1 MGYLPSGSQTYPPMT
16 SVIDLYEQL
25 SSAPDDRAR
34 ARVIAEAFE
43 QMEQR
48 YPEVTD
54 LATGAALR
62 ESELRLQKEIEQ
74 LRAETREMEGRLQQE
89 IEKLRG
95 DVFREIEQ
103 LRGDMSR
110 EIEQLRGDVSREIE
124 QLRGDVS
131 REIAQ
136 LRGETQVRM
145 AELRGDM
152 GSMKV
157 EIIKWTAGLLLA
169 QATLILGGLRFLL

>member
-1 MGYLPSGSQTYPPMT
+1 MT

-43 QMEQR
+43 HMEQR

-54 LATGAALR
+54 LATGAAVR

-74 LRAETREMEGRLQQE
+74 LRSETREMEGRLQQE

-95 DVFREIEQ
+95 ETREMEGQLQQEIEQ
-103 LRGDMSR
+103 LRSETREMEGR
-110 EIEQLRGDVSREIE
+110 LQQEIEK
-124 QLRGDVS
+124 
-131 REIAQ
+131 
-136 LRGETQVRM
+136 LRGEVFQGL
-145 AELRGDM
+145 EKLRG
-152 GSMKV
+152 
-157 EIIKWTAGLLLA
+157 
-169 QATLILGGLRFLL
+169 

>member
-1 MGYLPSGSQTYPPMT
+1 MT

-54 LATGAALR
+54 LATGAGLR

-89 IEKLRG
+89 IEQLRAETREMEGRLQQEIEKLRAETREMEGRLQQEIEKLRG
-95 DVFREIEQ
+95 DVFREIE
-103 LRGDMSR
+103 R
-110 EIEQLRGDVSREIE
+110 
-124 QLRGDVS
+124 
-131 REIAQ
+131 
-136 LRGETQVRM
+136 LRGETQVRI
-145 AELRGDM
+145 AEIRGDM

>member
-1 MGYLPSGSQTYPPMT
+1 MT

-43 QMEQR
+43 HMEQR

-54 LATGAALR
+54 LATGAAVR

-74 LRAETREMEGRLQQE
+74 LR
-89 IEKLRG
+89 
-95 DVFREIEQ
+95 
-103 LRGDMSR
+103 
-110 EIEQLRGDVSREIE
+110 
-124 QLRGDVS
+124 
-131 REIAQ
+131 
-136 LRGETQVRM
+136 GETQVRI